1 MVVFRLEELTTPV
14 VGAPMAGGPSTPELA
29 AAVTNAGGLGFL
41 AGGYLSAERFADT
54 IAAARGLTSGPI
66 AVNVFVPQQDH
77 SDAGEVQR
85 YSDELAV
92 WAEHYGA
99 RVGQPR
105 PGDDDGWAAKLDV
118 IAETAPEAVSFTF
131 GCPSAAVLDRL
142 RRRGVLT
149 LVTVT
154 SAQEAAQAV
163 QAGADG
169 LVVQGPG
176 AGGHRG
182 TFRTGDEP
190 SAAPLSTLLE
200 RVRAVAE
207 VPLIA
212 AGGLGD
218 AAGVAAVLAGGAAAA
233 QVGTALLLAEEAGT
247 NPVHRAALQNSA
259 FSATVVTR
267 AFSGR
272 YARSLVN
279 DFTRRFDPIA
289 PPAYPELNQL
299 TAPIRKAA
307 VAAGDPHGAS
317 LWAGTAHGAIRAG
330 AAGDIVAGLAAG

>member
-1 MVVFRLEELTTPV
+1 MAFSLEELDIPV

-29 AAVTNAGGLGFL
+29 AAVSEAGGLGFL
-41 AGGYLSAERFADT
+41 AGGYLSAERFAET
-54 IAAARGLTSGPI
+54 IEAARALTSGPL
-66 AVNVFVPQQDH
+66 AVNVFVPQQDR
-77 SDAGEVQR
+77 SDADEVQR
-85 YSDELAV
+85 YCDELTV

-99 RVGQPR
+99 QVGTPR

-118 IAETAPEAVSFTF
+118 IADLAPEAASFTF
-131 GCPSAAVLDRL
+131 GCPPAAVLDRL
-142 RRRGVLT
+142 RQRGVLT

-154 SAQEAAQAV
+154 SAPEAAQAV
-163 QAGADG
+163 RAGADG

-190 SAAPLSTLLE
+190 GAAPLATLLG
-200 RVRAVAE
+200 RVRAVTDL
-207 VPLIA
+207 PLIA
-212 AGGLGD
+212 AGGLGS
-218 AAGVAAVLAGGAAAA
+218 AADVAAVRAGGAVAA
-233 QVGTALLLAEEAGT
+233 QVGTVLLLTEEAGT
-247 NPVHRAALQNSA
+247 NPVHRAALQNPA

-289 PPAYPELNQL
+289 PPAYPELQHL

-307 VAAGDPHGAS
+307 VAEGDPQGAS
-317 LWAGTAHGAIRAG
+317 LWAGTAHAAARAG
-330 AAGDIVAGLAAG
+330 SAGEIVAGLAG